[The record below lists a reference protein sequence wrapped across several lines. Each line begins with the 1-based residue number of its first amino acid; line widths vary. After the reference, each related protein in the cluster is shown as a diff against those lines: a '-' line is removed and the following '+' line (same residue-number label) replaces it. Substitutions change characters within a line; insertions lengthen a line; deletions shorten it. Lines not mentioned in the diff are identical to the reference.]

1 MKNKKGKTLKGVIRG
16 NFRKY
21 GVFVKTLYHGPEE
34 GTRVGYFCRN
44 IPVAVRLYGWCMAA
58 VLWLV
63 YVLSG
68 GYIKLFREH
77 FHYFPPTFDNFSSKA
92 ALLAVPFVVVIYF
105 ICKFLELAKSEK
117 VWLRILFWFTVVGIM
132 AIIVLYVAWRV
143 YVAGV
148 KVTVWN
154 ENRLNLKWREQGS
167 YFTMAFDFLIAPVF
181 FTVMIRDHFRI
192 FRSLLMSGVVIP
204 YLLLCVENPYV
215 IVLSIV
221 MIVKII
227 FVLLV
232 IILVVGLISL
242 LDEGGSGRSGSSGG
256 LIIENIGDG
265 IWAIFEI

>member
-105 ICKFLELAKSEK
+105 ICKFLELAKS
-117 VWLRILFWFTVVGIM
+117 
-132 AIIVLYVAWRV
+132 
-143 YVAGV
+143 
-148 KVTVWN
+148 
-154 ENRLNLKWREQGS
+154 
-167 YFTMAFDFLIAPVF
+167 
-181 FTVMIRDHFRI
+181 
-192 FRSLLMSGVVIP
+192 
-204 YLLLCVENPYV
+204 
-215 IVLSIV
+215 
-221 MIVKII
+221 
-227 FVLLV
+227 
-232 IILVVGLISL
+232 
-242 LDEGGSGRSGSSGG
+242 
-256 LIIENIGDG
+256 
-265 IWAIFEI
+265 